1 MQGFFV
7 YLVITFIFWIGI
19 FWNLYDYFANG
30 HSIPPKTLSL
40 LLLMTVGFT
49 IFWIAIGGFG
59 SSDFASGRPW
69 WHVD

>member
-1 MQGFFV
+1 MQGFWV
-7 YLVITFIFWIGI
+7 YFGITFIFWIGL

-49 IFWIAIGGFG
+49 IFWTAIGGFG
-59 SSDFASGRPW
+59 SSNFAPSGPFRFI
-69 WHVD
+69 D